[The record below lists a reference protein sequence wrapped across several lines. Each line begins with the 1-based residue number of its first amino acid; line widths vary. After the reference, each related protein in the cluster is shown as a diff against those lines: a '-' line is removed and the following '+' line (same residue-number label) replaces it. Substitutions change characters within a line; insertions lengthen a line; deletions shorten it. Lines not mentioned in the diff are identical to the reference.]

1 MTEGQHSV
9 CVFKGSMID
18 VNYYVER
25 LSELGISCVIKD
37 DFQSGVN
44 AGVPSGIPDLI
55 ELLVDLDN
63 AEKAFECIEGL
74 QAGEE

>member
-1 MTEGQHSV
+1 MTEGQNSV

-25 LSELGISCVIKD
+25 LSEQGIISIIKD
-37 DFQSGVN
+37 DFQSGVQ
-44 AGVPSGIPDLI
+44 AGVPTGSPDLI
-55 ELLVDLDN
+55 ELLVDMDN

-74 QAGEE
+74 EESE

>member
-25 LSELGISCVIKD
+25 LSEVGITSIIKD
-37 DFQSGVN
+37 DFQSGVH
-44 AGVPSGIPDLI
+44 AGVPSGSPDLI
-55 ELLVDLDN
+55 ELLVDMDN
-63 AEKAFECIEGL
+63 AEKAFACIEGL
-74 QAGEE
+74 QDSE

>member
-1 MTEGQHSV
+1 MTEGQNSV

-25 LSELGISCVIKD
+25 LSEQGIISIIKD
-37 DFQSGVN
+37 DFQSGVQ
-44 AGVPSGIPDLI
+44 AGVPSGSPDLI
-55 ELLVDLDN
+55 ELLVDMDN

-74 QAGEE
+74 EENE